1 MTPGDEEGG
10 GMARNDRVVELN
22 QDEHNLM
29 VNGLNDFRKAMEEQD
44 VPTEDIE
51 DLLLKVIDAP
61 ARPGKWWQD
70 RETR

>member
-1 MTPGDEEGG
+1 
-10 GMARNDRVVELN
+10 MARNDRVVELN

-29 VNGLNDFRKAMEEQD
+29 VNGLYYFRKAMAKQA

-61 ARPGKWWQD
+61 VRPGKWWQD
-70 RETR
+70 REAR